1 MLEHGADPNRKNRDG
16 QTPLDLARDA
26 DIKDILLG
34 DAALLDASKK
44 GCLERVK
51 KLLTKENV
59 NCRDVQGR
67 NSTPLH
73 LAAGYNN
80 IEVATLLIEGMV
92 LVLSRNNFVL
102 KPGINLKQKLGQ
114 MSIQSIGAV

>member
-92 LVLSRNNFVL
+92 FNIFT
-102 KPGINLKQKLGQ
+102 
-114 MSIQSIGAV
+114 

>member
-1 MLEHGADPNRKNRDG
+1 M
-16 QTPLDLARDA
+16 LARDN

-34 DAALLDASKK
+34 DAALLDAAKK
-44 GCLERVK
+44 GCIERVK

-73 LAAGYNN
+73 LGMCIYKN
-80 IEVATLLIEGMV
+80 IYFYSVLINVTHVFGMI
-92 LVLSRNNFVL
+92 S
-102 KPGINLKQKLGQ
+102 
-114 MSIQSIGAV
+114 